1 MKTFV
6 WCLKIN
12 GQQSVKLKSGSI
24 KFNNYFKQLGV
35 SFKIYANFES
45 VLKVIK
51 SNNRSNNTS
60 YNENYQKHIPCSFAY
75 KDVCVNDRPS
85 EPVVTEEKM
94 QWINLMK
101 Q

>member
-1 MKTFV
+1 MSHENV
-6 WCLKIN
+6 CLKIN

-24 KFNNYFKQLGV
+24 KFNNFFKQLGV
-35 SFKIYANFES
+35 SFKIYTNFES

-94 QWINLMK
+94 Q
-101 Q
+101 